1 MMKSDSIIYLL
12 SLAPKL
18 NINNLSSFEGFTIND
33 TSLLNEALISNNK
46 EIILSLKEDYSSV
59 FAFDNID
66 LDYIPADFFNERMF
80 GFFSD
85 TLNQAN
91 YIKSLFE
98 KYSNRYANNL
108 IIFSNAIGI
117 KSTDILQIFNL
128 LAKDDENIVIG
139 KAANNR
145 VTFLGFNSFNLEL
158 FEKINWNKLEYER
171 LLQQVNQ
178 HENFLHVMD
187 NFFII
192 ENLNDFRTL
201 YIELSKKE
209 SLSYCGQSMHEKF
222 THLFIEYKELLK

>member
-12 SLAPKL
+12 SLEPKL
-18 NINNLSSFEGFTIND
+18 NPNDLNTFEGFNVDNTM
-33 TSLLNEALISNNK
+33 LLNETLILNSM
-46 EIILSLKEDYSSV
+46 EIIFSLREDFSSV
-59 FAFDNID
+59 FAFDNKD
-66 LDYIPADFFNERMF
+66 LDFITTEFFKDQSY

-85 TLNQAN
+85 TSNQHS

-98 KYSNRYANNL
+98 KYSNKYANNL

-117 KSTDILQIFNL
+117 TSNDILQIFNL
-128 LAKDDENIVIG
+128 LSKDDENIVIG
-139 KAANNR
+139 KAPNNR

-158 FEKINWNKLEYER
+158 FEKISWNKIEYEK

-187 NFFII
+187 NFLIV
-192 ENLNDFRTL
+192 EDLNDFRNL
-201 YIELSKKE
+201 YTELSKKE
-209 SLSYCGQSMHEKF
+209 SLSYCSQSMHEKF